1 MEEKVLAIWLSE
13 ILGPGSTFGKV
24 LLEKFGSFEEIY
36 SLTEKEY
43 IQAGIKAGT
52 PVLEKLVDKNTAE
65 AEKSY
70 AFCEYNYF
78 NVIEYKSALYPER
91 LRAIKNPPPVLY
103 ARGRMINFDDNVC
116 IGVVGTRSY
125 TDAGWNSTY
134 KIAGGLSASGAVVV
148 TGLASGI
155 DTAAT
160 KAALASSGFAVGILG
175 SGLEKIYPAE
185 NRELFE
191 EMYVKGLVISERVP
205 FTDITGKYFPVR
217 NRIISGLCNGVLV
230 GEGNTRSGAMI
241 TASHASEQGRRVF
254 AIPGDIS
261 GQESTGVNKLI
272 REGATPV
279 FEAWDILEQ
288 FVYLYPHRLSNSSIP
303 KNESIV
309 VPEERSTKKVRTLK
323 WQKNTAVKKEDEKLS
338 DKKVR
343 GKKTGG
349 KKAPAIKLPIN
360 QKKELVF
367 EKVFESDMDKLSK
380 KSESASL
387 NFDIESLGD
396 LEKKVYRYISESDF
410 RMTDSIATELSASVL
425 DVTIA
430 LTTLELAGLVETE
443 GPKVRKIR

>member
-1 MEEKVLAIWLSE
+1 MEEKILSIWLSE
-13 ILGPGSTFGKV
+13 ILGPGSSFGKI
-24 LLEKFGSFEEIY
+24 LLEKYGSFEEIY
-36 SLTEKEY
+36 RLSEKDY
-43 IQAGIKAGT
+43 IEAGMKPES
-52 PVLEKLVDKNTAE
+52 PVLGKLTDKNTAE

-78 NVIEYKSALYPER
+78 NVIEYTSALYPER
-91 LRAIKNPPPVLY
+91 LKAIKNPPPVLY

-134 KIAGGLSASGAVVV
+134 KIAGGLSAGGAIVV

-160 KAALASSGFAVGILG
+160 KAALASSGFAVGIIG

-205 FTDITGKYFPVR
+205 FTDITGKYFPIR

-279 FEAWDILEQ
+279 FEARDVLEQ
-288 FVYLYPHRLSNSSIP
+288 FVYLYPHRLSNSKIP
-303 KNESIV
+303 ENESIV

-323 WQKNTAVKKEDEKLS
+323 WQKNTPAKKD
-338 DKKVR
+338 DKRASV
-343 GKKTGG
+343 KKTGE
-349 KKAPAIKLPIN
+349 KKASADKASGK
-360 QKKELVF
+360 QRKELVF
-367 EKVFESDMDKLSK
+367 EKVFESDMDKLGHRPEK
-380 KSESASL
+380 PATG
-387 NFDIESLGD
+387 FDIESLGE
-396 LEKKVYRYISESDF
+396 LEKKVYLYIAESDF
-410 RMTDSIATELSASVL
+410 RMTDSIAAELSSNVL
-425 DVTIA
+425 DVTVA

-443 GPKVRKIR
+443 GPKVRKVR

>member
-36 SLTEKEY
+36 RLTEKEY

-78 NVIEYKSALYPER
+78 NVIEYTSALYPER

-125 TDAGWNSTY
+125 TDAGWDSTY
-134 KIAGGLSASGAVVV
+134 KIAGGLSAGGAVVV

-309 VPEERSTKKVRTLK
+309 VPEERSTKKVRALK
-323 WQKNTAVKKEDEKLS
+323 WQKNTQANKENKKQSVKNAVEKKQTAHTTSVKK
-338 DKKVR
+338 
-343 GKKTGG
+343 
-349 KKAPAIKLPIN
+349 
-360 QKKELVF
+360 KKELVF